1 MTNRKIAATVLAAAL
16 LATPT
21 AAVAAPGP
29 GPNPDCPGVP
39 AGPQNGPQNG
49 PQAGTG
55 TPCAVAPTGTLTTK
69 QAATLAAM
77 AEEEKLAHDVYLAF
91 AKKYGDPRFAQIAQS
106 ESRHLAAL
114 RRLMERYGVKD
125 PTVGKAEGRFATK
138 TFRKLYRKLVK
149 QGSTEAKALK
159 VGAKIERMDIKDL
172 RTARSKVDQADVK
185 RVYTN
190 LIKGSRNHLAAFTR

>member
-29 GPNPDCPGVP
+29 GPNPDCTGLP
-39 AGPQNGPQNG
+39 AGQQNGPQDC
-49 PQAGTG
+49 AG
-55 TPCAVAPTGTLTTK
+55 TPCSVAPAGTLTTK

-77 AEEEKLAHDVYLAF
+77 AEEEKLAHDVYSAF
-91 AKKYGDPRFAQIAQS
+91 ATKYDDPRFARIARS

-114 RRLMERYGVKD
+114 RRLMARYGVTD
-125 PTVGKAEGRFATK
+125 PTEGKAEGTFSTK
-138 TFRKLYRKLVK
+138 SVRTLYRKLVK
-149 QGSTEAKALK
+149 QGSTETKALK

-172 RTARSKVDQADVK
+172 RAARSKVDQADVK

-190 LIKGSRNHLAAFTR
+190 LTKGSRNHLAAFTR